1 MEPGQY
7 TGKTGA
13 TPGEPP
19 RDERAPSDNVPSPVP
34 ASASR
39 AGTNARAGVTRRAS
53 TRRGGDMMRVVVWG
67 AVLAALVAG
76 LVMYFRY
83 ERAVVPLFGRGR

>member
-7 TGKTGA
+7 TGKSDA

-19 RDERAPSDNVPSPVP
+19 LDERAQGGGVPSPAP
-34 ASASR
+34 ALAPQPDANVRAAS
-39 AGTNARAGVTRRAS
+39 VRRGA
-53 TRRGGDMMRVVVWG
+53 TRRGGDTVRVVMWG

-83 ERAVVPLFGRGR
+83 EKAVVPLFGRGR

>member
-7 TGKTGA
+7 TGKTDA
-13 TPGEPP
+13 TQGEPAAG
-19 RDERAPSDNVPSPVP
+19 ESPSSAP
-34 ASASR
+34 ASSAAPTSAPVASG
-39 AGTNARAGVTRRAS
+39 GTVTRRPAVR
-53 TRRGGDMMRVVVWG
+53 TGGNFVRLVGWG
-67 AVLAALVAG
+67 AVLAILAAG

>member
-7 TGKTGA
+7 TGKTDA

-19 RDERAPSDNVPSPVP
+19 LEERAQGGGVPSPAP
-34 ASASR
+34 AAASQP
-39 AGTNARAGVTRRAS
+39 AANARTASVRRRAV
-53 TRRGGDMMRVVVWG
+53 RPGGDMMRVVVWG
-67 AVLAALVAG
+67 TVLAALVAG

-83 ERAVVPLFGRGR
+83 EQAVVPLFGRGR